1 MLCDVCQTKEANV
14 FFTQIVSGQVQKVN
28 LCEECSKQKGVTD
41 PTGFA
46 LAELLL
52 GMGTTQEKPETRGP
66 TGTTCPACGFSQ
78 SEFKRIGRLGCP
90 RCYDTFKSEVETVLG
105 NLHKGTRHTGKV
117 PAHAADA
124 ARGNRLESLRH
135 QLAKAVHEEKFE
147 EAVRLRDEINSLS
160 APPAPPAPAAPSSPP
175 PAAPDQTA
183 PRP

>member
-52 GMGTTQEKPETRGP
+52 GMGTTEEKPETKGP

-160 APPAPPAPAAPSSPP
+160 APSAPSAPAAPSPPP